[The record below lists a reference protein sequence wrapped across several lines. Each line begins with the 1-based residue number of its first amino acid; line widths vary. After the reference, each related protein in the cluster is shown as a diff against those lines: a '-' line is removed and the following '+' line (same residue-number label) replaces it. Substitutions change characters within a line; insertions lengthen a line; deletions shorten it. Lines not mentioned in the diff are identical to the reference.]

1 MPCCNLMKTHKWRRL
16 TIAAAGWVAL
26 LGWGGVAE
34 AAPPVASPKVWLTA
48 EAGVI
53 DDGSGGIERWED
65 QSGNGN
71 HFEQATAA
79 KRPVWL
85 AAGLRKGEGDY
96 VKLPPTQNGNNT
108 WGGSLG
114 SDFIVD
120 ETVVV
125 TALAAFDH
133 LRDGFS
139 NPITVQLW
147 QRNDGGT
154 ALTPADDTA
163 GVLLEELVF
172 TPADPGALD
181 GSHRWK
187 PLPTPRTLSPGAYTI
202 FAWGHTGTDSYAY
215 NVTAAGA
222 PPPGVRTF
230 GSGRYSNSNQPS
242 QWPQNLNGDYYRGAG
257 NFRFHRAADTVSSQP
272 AVQFDG
278 TDDGLQ
284 AIAALN
290 LGQPSTV
297 FIAYQR
303 TSNDF
308 GYILQ
313 NSSGPHWCI
322 RSDGYYN
329 NGWVRYA
336 EIPWGVTQADTM
348 LTTAAGTRAWRNHD
362 DLTQTEGLAAGSPNR
377 LALGGG
383 NGIGYDPLQ
392 VKIAEVIAYD
402 RQLSEAEILA
412 TQNYL
417 GQRYGIFAPV
427 AATPEVLPMGDLG
440 TGSVAVTITSG
451 TAAAEIRYTTD
462 GSEPTA
468 TSTLYG
474 GSFSVPRGT
483 SVKARAFATGLEA
496 SGVAVQYY
504 GSAAAAELPV
514 TGAAMWLRADR
525 GVETD
530 SAGRI
535 SRWRDLTGSGNDV
548 MQVAPW
554 QRPAMVQA
562 FSKNGGYAIQ
572 SPETASDSTHA
583 GTLAA
588 DFVVTE
594 SLEVTELGAHDSAAD
609 SFGGAVTVQIWT
621 RDDRATPDYP
631 DDDVAGVLVAEMEFT
646 NAAPGTLVGLKR
658 YKPLPAPVTLAPGA
672 YSVLAWGY
680 TGVNSYKNSSD
691 AYWNE
696 AGLQFVG
703 KSRYSTSNGT
713 WPTYMDQHPVK
724 YNGCGNFRYHK
735 TATAET
741 TRAAVA
747 FDGSDDGLWAAAT
760 SNLTRPATVYLVFDQ
775 ADYGLIIQS
784 TTNGWWFIRADG
796 AYADGW
802 VVNRYFGYNRT
813 HIAGMTAEAGST
825 RFYLNGEDWTVNS
838 SVGNAPPGRLALGGG
853 SGYSIDPTKVKIAEV
868 VAFNRVLTKGERWQ
882 LEDYLANRYKSQPVP
897 MPPVVV
903 SPASNYGAGSVTV
916 SLSHPVTGAVLHYTT
931 DGSVPTAA
939 SPVFGVDFSVPRGTR
954 VRAIA
959 VLGSAQ
965 SSVIAEAYY
974 GASGDASDLPVTGAR
989 MWLRAEV
996 GVEADASGQVNRWRD
1011 LTGNGNDLQQEFGTL
1026 RPQLLTDGFN
1036 RANLA
1041 AIHVPAGNGASNYA
1055 GSLGEDFV
1063 VTKALDVTHLGAFDH
1078 LLDGFAGTITVQLWS
1093 RNDNGT
1099 PDTNS
1104 DDTAGSLLAQLTFTA
1119 ASPGTAD
1126 GPLRF
1131 KPLTAPVTLAPGAYT
1146 VFAWG
1151 YTGADRYFE
1160 GTRSDAR
1167 DDSRFRFVGNSRYTG
1182 TAGAWPVA
1190 IDNNFLDYNGAAN
1203 FKVSVD
1209 SDTPVRPAVAF
1220 DGADDGLQ
1228 GVASMNFGRPS
1239 TVLMVFRK
1247 EGTDSGYMLQNTSGG
1262 SWWFRND
1269 GFYSNGW
1276 VRYENFPVGRLTLAA
1291 MASSPTSTRA
1301 FLDGFEVTG
1310 NSDLTNSAPGR
1321 LAMGGGSGQ
1330 QNDPVATRVAELVVY
1345 DRILN
1350 PSEMWQLQNYL
1361 ATRHRIYQVE
1371 VDSPTILPVAGYG
1384 TGEVEVTLATT
1395 TPGAAIRYTTDG
1407 SEPTAGSALYGGA
1420 FSLAR
1425 NTTVKARA
1433 FLAGTAPS
1441 GISNTYYG
1449 LATSHPLPVT
1459 DTALWLRGDS
1469 GVELRTDGSVA
1480 RWRDLSGN
1488 GRDAL
1493 PGRPTT
1499 APSLAT
1505 AAVGGTTKIVAPVP
1519 AGVTGNGNYTG
1530 TVGTDFK
1537 VEETVEI
1544 THLGVFD
1551 SANNGIAGS
1560 VTVRLHRVNENGTPD
1575 VLGDDS
1581 SAALLATQVFSN
1593 ATPGTLD
1600 GSLRFIPLGS
1610 PLSLV
1615 PGRYLIESAGW
1626 TGPDSYVNSDSYE
1639 QTRDRGISYYERSRY
1654 NTTPAT
1660 SFGNGQVNDNRYLA
1674 ASSFKFRKPGATA
1687 VGYDAIRFDGVNDGL
1702 LGPANYLLGRPAT
1715 IFMVFNQLSGTDG
1728 RLLQSGSNYNFLL
1741 GPHVGVDGLYCDGW
1755 VAQHTILRNQHSHVV
1770 GVYEGNQT
1778 RYYYNGQELTQTP
1791 GYTGVMGRLALGG
1804 AEGTYSQPCNADL
1817 AELVIYERS
1826 LSESERQQVTSALAV
1841 KYNLPLEPILPPVA
1855 SPDGGYYATGQTL
1868 VYSHPIS
1875 GVEIRYTNDG
1885 SEPTETST
1893 LASGP
1898 LVVAAGGIYKAKAFK
1913 AGYLPSGVQE
1923 SVFAIDPLATYMPQ
1937 RSALQL
1943 WLRAGVNTETEGGVV
1958 TSWRDLSGSGMDAA
1972 QATVGA
1978 RPTLNNTL
1986 VGGAPGVVFDG
1997 TDDFLKLPPGLANF
2011 SQGLTAIVVA
2021 RPNVAQNWARFFDL
2035 GNGSN
2040 SANIFLARE
2049 ATTTNLSYG
2058 VYASSTKHAYA
2069 PNAVLTA
2076 TNAIYTVTQ
2085 QPSGAVKIHHNGSL
2099 ALEDAAFPLPTN
2111 IKRYSNLIGESN
2123 WPGSNDV
2130 YSGAISEIIL
2140 YNSALNDL
2148 DRETLEAAV
2157 RARYGIAS
2165 TATATV
2171 AFSPDPAQL
2180 YPAGVAVSLTC
2191 VTPASQIH
2199 YTLDGS
2205 QPDEASPLYGAPL
2218 QVNSSTR
2225 IRARAFTVDF
2235 NPSPFSE
2242 ATYLVGQPPSSGDGF
2257 LATYFDDMDLTG
2269 PSLTRVDPTIN
2280 FDWGG
2285 GSPDPAI
2292 GPDQFSVR
2300 WTGKLMPR
2308 FAENYTF
2315 YTASDDGQRLGVD
2328 LNRDGDFED
2337 AGELLIDDW
2346 TVHGETERASAPV
2359 PLVAGQLYDFKMEM
2373 YENGGSAAARLRWS
2387 SFSEPKAI
2395 IPQSQGFSNA
2405 QFAQTVTTPV
2415 ISPAGGTYTAAV
2427 DVTVATATAGATIYY
2442 TTDGSIP
2449 DTNSQVYGGTIPIG
2463 ADATVRARAY
2473 KAGFNPSGV
2482 ASTVYDI
2489 DAQPPVISLFAWSGV
2504 AINDGET
2511 ITAKG
2516 TFTAQATDN
2525 QGVASAEFYYRPT
2538 GSATPLLVGR
2548 DTWPHDG
2555 WSAAWDIATISD
2567 GAYTVTVRVYDVA
2580 GAWSE
2585 LSRNIQV
2592 ALAMPSAPVIVSPA
2606 SGATVQDPV
2615 VALQL
2620 TAQPFSNIRLY
2631 RDNVLIFS
2639 GYASNDGTFNYSP
2652 SLPTGSSVFKAVAV
2666 NRAGSSPDSNAI
2678 TVNRVRE
2685 FPQLQLAFD
2694 NNTVV
2699 EGAPVIGT
2707 ITLPAAEAQALTVQ
2721 VTTNKASQVMS
2732 VEPVVIPAGATT
2744 GTFMLAAR
2752 QDTEIELLSSLTVT
2766 AAAVEHR
2773 SASAALFL
2781 GDDDY
2786 PTLELTLDQYSV
2798 AESHGTV
2805 VGVIR
2810 RTQVSDRALR
2820 VTLQN
2825 TNPSNAAAPE
2835 YVDIPANQTEVAF
2848 SVSVIN
2854 DTLDDDNQLVK
2865 LRGVV
2870 LLGTT
2875 SVAQTSQVTLEV
2887 RDDEGPLLT
2896 LALANP
2902 FLSEGAG
2909 TTATV
2914 SRSGAATGTPLVV
2927 TFSQTP
2933 SGQLTVP
2940 ASVTIPAGQGQ
2951 ATFAVSAAN
2960 TAAVNGTRGI
2970 VLRASAAAFSDG
2982 LFQLTVTDE
2991 TKPELTVSN
3000 LSAPASVLTEAYA
3013 SVSYQINNQGAA
3025 PAVGPF
3031 FERIFLSRDLS
3042 PSPDDILV
3050 RQLDLN
3056 GDLVAGGHYGRNTT
3070 VLVPRTTGI
3079 YYLIVT
3085 VDAGEMVAELDEG
3098 NNTAVLIQPI
3108 EVRAAYSATVQT
3120 AVEIVPTN
3128 TPVVFTGSATR
3139 DNGTPA
3145 AFSMVNIHLKVSK
3158 TTRILSAITNSLGQF
3173 TLPWTPLRNEGGIY
3187 TIGACH
3193 PGTDTAPPQDSFEIL
3208 TMGLD
3213 APPYISMH
3221 EAETVVVQGTLRNP
3235 NGRALTGIAVGVT
3248 GLPSGLT
3255 ITPNLPSTTLA
3266 AGTDMQVSFTVSA
3279 NAGFSGNGSFPI
3291 TVTTTEGV
3299 TMQAVMGVNISL
3311 LTPSLTFNVG
3321 RLDASVLR
3329 GGSNSVSFTVTNTG
3343 GLETGPVQLLL
3354 PAVPWLT
3361 LASANPLPSIPPGGS
3376 ADVSLLL
3383 SPDATVPLT
3392 LYTGSMAI
3400 NPANGAGRG
3409 LAYNF
3414 RVVSDLRGDLTIDV
3428 VDELFFFT
3436 AEAPKLAGAQVVI
3449 RDAVSSAQ
3457 VATTTTGVNGL
3468 AAFTSLPEGWYRID
3482 VSAPEHDSFSG
3493 NYYVNAGQNNTK
3505 QIFISKQL
3513 VKYSWKVEEVE
3524 IQDVYRVTIET
3535 KFETNVPAP
3544 VVTATPSAIDVAD
3557 LVGLGQTKTVNI
3569 TLENHGF
3576 IAAQHSKFRF
3586 SEHPFYLFTPLVEN
3600 IGTIPAKSSLVVPVT
3615 VRRIGVFGDNGEIIT
3630 EATGKRGQLT
3640 KRGPGGGGTVPCG
3653 AAAAVDYSYPCGEWL
3668 IEKVVMLAIS
3678 GVQGNCTGTGGP
3690 GSGGYG
3696 GFLGGFYGGFTGP
3709 GGPGGTGPG
3718 TSSGSVTFTSPDPCL
3733 AVCLLRAIADCAIG
3747 FLPVGCFYS
3756 AAQCLADPGFTD
3768 TCGWALAG
3776 CLGDLAGVGPVINAA
3791 NCIYSFGKCFYESG
3805 GSGGGAGKGGPRD
3818 PTAGQFILDTDFRNF
3833 APETA
3838 EAWSRCEPILRMY
3851 EFHYGSKDLVLAHG
3865 TPKGRLAMVEFS
3877 DATLAGS
3884 PGGVV
3889 INGDETIGIEAL
3901 AADAGLDLALVQRAV
3916 ARWNRTRD
3924 YYARSIF
3931 ELADVPAGESTDFM
3945 DLTGRRE
3952 IATSVVAAF
3961 ESSRAKGFIDPF
3973 HEFLTESANLRQTL
3987 QGNQGGTCATVK
3999 IQLSQDV
4006 VMTRTAF
4013 RATLE
4018 LENER
4023 TDGAITEVGFT
4034 LQILDEIGQPSEDLF
4049 NVQVTKLTG
4058 LEAIDGTG
4066 EIPSSGVG
4074 SAQWTLIPRDTAAQ
4088 EEIKRYTV
4096 GGVIHYIQNGTE
4108 FNIPVENVPITV
4120 QPDASL
4126 KLKYFHQRDVISDDP
4141 HTDPIE
4147 PPVPYKLAVMVEN
4160 NGHGDARDLHIIS
4173 GQPVIV
4179 ENEKGLFID
4188 FKVIATE
4195 VDGTSL
4201 SPSLTA
4207 DFGTLTPGQR
4217 KIATWYLTSTL
4228 QGLFTDY
4235 KATFEHVTGLGDT
4248 RISLMESV
4256 EIHEMIRM
4264 IRAQGTLDDG
4274 APDFLTNDV
4283 KDANDYPD
4291 TVHYSN
4297 GGTDLVTLRQTGTFS
4312 GAPGPGNLTVT
4323 LDTGAFTGWSYLR
4336 LPDPAMGNYRLVS
4349 ATRADG
4355 RVLPMDA
4362 NVWQSDRTFIGGG
4375 RRPLY
4380 ENILHLAD
4388 HNSSGVYTLVYQPLA
4403 PPDSTPPSSLV
4414 NALPALSQVNIP
4426 VTWSGTDNLAVSHYD
4441 IYVSVDGG
4449 AYTLWKDNTTELGG
4463 LLVGTVGST
4472 YSFYSIATD
4481 NAGNSETK
4489 APLAEA
4495 TTQVAVL
4502 NLPPVIGA
4510 IANAAVDEGDVFT
4523 LQATATD
4530 PDGPAAAIRFSIG
4543 SDRAGVVIDP
4553 VSGIIRWN
4561 TSEADGGAVAHLIVV
4576 ATDSG
4581 FPAAVANRAFTVT
4594 VGDVNNPPTLMPV
4607 APQSIEANGVLI
4619 VDADAADGDSPQQT
4633 VSFALADAPPAAT
4646 IDPASGVIQWL
4657 PTLADAGRNHVF
4669 TVTATDNG
4677 SPQQTASTSF
4687 TATVT
4692 GLVDQAPVFTQ
4703 VPVVLWLKGKSYSLS
4718 VTASD
4723 PEGAPITLTAN
4734 TAAVAGA
4741 TFADGGSGSGSLA
4754 WNTTGATAG
4763 TYAVPVTA
4771 TANGLSTNATVRIRV
4786 ENDELYWQWA
4796 KDLFGQLPAGFDLS
4810 LLGMDADPDGDK
4822 RGNVHEMALL
4832 THPLVPDSPP
4842 VGIQTELLDPF
4853 AIIGLNLHR
4862 RKGSEQYVDF
4872 DLASSPNPDGP
4883 WQRSD
4888 RLDWS
4893 AFIDATGDDDGRAE
4907 TEKVDFELFELYP
4920 GGVPQRNFYRIETTR
4935 KQP

>member
-1 MPCCNLMKTHKWRRL
+1 MSTCDLMKTNEWSQQ
-16 TIAAAGWVAL
+16 WVATAGL
-26 LGWGGVAE
+26 VAMLGWGGVAV
-34 AAPPVASPKVWLTA
+34 AAPPVAGPKVWLTA
-48 EAGVI
+48 EAGIVN
-53 DDGSGGIERWED
+53 DGAGKVERWED
-65 QSGNGN
+65 QSGNN
-71 HFEQATAA
+71 LHFEQAVDSQ
-79 KRPVWL
+79 RPQWV
-85 AAGLRKGEGDY
+85 AAGLPKGGGDY
-96 VKLPPTQNGNNT
+96 VKLLPLQDGNSN
-108 WGGSLG
+108 WGGTLG

-120 ETVVV
+120 EEVVV
-125 TALAAFDH
+125 TDLAAFDH
-133 LRDGFS
+133 SRDGFS
-139 NPITVQLW
+139 NTITVQLW

-163 GVLLEELVF
+163 GVLLEQLVF
-172 TPADPGALD
+172 TPADPGTLS

-187 PLPTPRTLSPGAYTI
+187 SLTTPRTLSPGAYTI
-202 FAWGHTGTDSYAY
+202 FAWGFTGSDYYCY
-215 NVTAAGA
+215 NPTTAGA
-222 PPPGVRTF
+222 PPRGIRTT
-230 GSGRYSNSNQPS
+230 GTGRYSNSDQPS
-242 QWPQNLNGDYYRGAG
+242 QWPQNLNGDYYRGAA
-257 NFRFHRAADTVSSQP
+257 NLRFHRTADPVATLP

-278 TDDGLQ
+278 ADDGLQ
-284 AIAALN
+284 AVAALD

-308 GYILQ
+308 GYIMQ
-313 NSSGPHWCI
+313 NSSGPHWFI

-329 NGWVRYA
+329 QGWIRYA

-348 LTTAAGTRAWRNHD
+348 LTTATGTRAWRNQSE
-362 DLTQTEGLAAGSPNR
+362 LTLDGSLAAGSPNR

-383 NGIGYDPLQ
+383 NGIGYDPIQ
-392 VKIAEVIAYD
+392 VKVAEVIAYD

-427 AATPEVLPMGDLG
+427 VATPEVLPMGDLG
-440 TGSVAVTITSG
+440 TGTVAVTISSG
-451 TAAAEIRYTTD
+451 TTGAQIRYTTD
-462 GSEPTA
+462 GSEPGA
-468 TSTLYG
+468 ASTLYG
-474 GSFSVPRGT
+474 GSFTVPRGT
-483 SVKARAFATGLEA
+483 SVKARAFLTGLEA

-514 TGAAMWLRADR
+514 TGASMWLRADR

-530 SAGRI
+530 ATGMV
-535 SRWRDLTGSGNDV
+535 SRWRDLTGSGND
-548 MQVAPW
+548 MLQASQW
-554 QRPAMVQA
+554 QRPGLTQA
-562 FSKNGGYAIQ
+562 FSKNGGYAIY
-572 SPETASDSTHA
+572 STDTASDYNHD
-583 GTLAA
+583 GTLGA

-594 SLEVTELGAHDSAAD
+594 SLQVTELGAHDSQGD
-609 SFGGAVTVQIWT
+609 NFGPAVTVQIWT
-621 RDDRATPDYP
+621 RDDHGTPDTP
-631 DDDVAGVLVAEMEFT
+631 SDDTAGVLVAEMEFT

-658 YKPLPAPVTLAPGA
+658 YKPLAVPVTLAPGA
-672 YSVLAWGY
+672 YSILAWGY
-680 TGVNSYKNSSD
+680 TGVNYYKNSSD
-691 AYWNE
+691 GYWNE
-696 AGLQFVG
+696 DGLRFVG
-703 KSRYSTSNGT
+703 NSRYGYGYGT
-713 WPTYMDQHPVK
+713 WPTGMDSHPVK

-735 TATAET
+735 TAAPET

-747 FDGSDDGLWAAAT
+747 FDGADDGMWAAAT
-760 SNLTRPATVYLVFDQ
+760 SNLPRPATVYTVFDQ
-775 ADYGLIIQS
+775 ADYGDIIQS
-784 TTNGWWFIRADG
+784 TSNGWWFIRSDG

-802 VVNRYFGYNRT
+802 VINRYLGYNRT
-813 HIAGMTAEAGST
+813 LIAGMTAENGAT
-825 RFYLNGEDWTVNS
+825 RFYLNGEDWTVNP
-838 SVGNAPPGRLALGGG
+838 SVGTAAPGRLALGGG
-853 SGYSIDPTKVKIAEV
+853 NGYSIDPVKVKIAEV
-868 VAFNRVLTKGERWQ
+868 VAFHRILTEGERWQ
-882 LEDYLANRYKSQPVP
+882 VENYLAGRYKSQPVVL
-897 MPPVVV
+897 PPALVM
-903 SPASNYGAGSVTV
+903 PASNYGTGNVTV
-916 SLSHPVTGAVLHYTT
+916 SLSHPVTGAVIHYTT
-931 DGSVPTAA
+931 DGSVPTAV
-939 SPVFGVDFSVPRGTR
+939 SPIYNAEFSVPRNTR
-954 VRAIA
+954 VRA
-959 VLGSAQ
+959 LGVVGGTQ
-965 SSVIAEAYY
+965 SGVIAEAYY
-974 GASGDASDLPVTGAR
+974 GASGDATDLPVTGAS

-996 GVEADASGQVNRWRD
+996 GVETDASGQVRRWRD
-1011 LTGNGNDLQQEFGTL
+1011 LTGNGNDLQQDLVDL
-1026 RPQLLTDGFN
+1026 RPRLLADGFD
-1036 RANLA
+1036 RGGLA
-1041 AIHVPAGNGASNYA
+1041 AIQVADGNGAHNYA

-1063 VTKALDVTHLGAFDH
+1063 VTSPMDVTHLGAFDH
-1078 LLDGFAGTITVQLWS
+1078 MRDGFSGTITVQLWR

-1099 PDTNS
+1099 PDDRS
-1104 DDTAGSLLAQLTFTA
+1104 DDSAGTQLAELTFTT
-1119 ASPGTAD
+1119 ASPGSLE

-1131 KPLTAPVTLAPGAYT
+1131 KPLAAPVALAPGAYT

-1151 YTGADRYFE
+1151 YTGADQYIENTPRA
-1160 GTRSDAR
+1160 TAR
-1167 DDSRFRFVGNSRYTG
+1167 GDSRFHFVGNSRYSS
-1182 TAGAWPVA
+1182 TAGAWPTSF
-1190 IDNNFLDYNGAAN
+1190 DSGPLDYNGAAN
-1203 FKVSVD
+1203 FKV
-1209 SDTPVRPAVAF
+1209 TAEGGLPVRPAVAF
-1220 DGADDGLQ
+1220 DGADDGLL
-1228 GVASMNFGRPS
+1228 GVASMNIGRPS

-1247 EGTDSGYMLQNTSGG
+1247 ENGDSGYMLQNSGG
-1262 SWWFRND
+1262 GNWWFRND
-1269 GFYSNGW
+1269 GFYSDGW
-1276 VRYENFPVGRLTLAA
+1276 VRYDSFASKHLYLAA
-1291 MASSPTSTRA
+1291 MASSPTFTRA
-1301 FLDGFEVTG
+1301 YLDGFDVTG
-1310 NSDLTNSAPGR
+1310 NSALTSPAPGR
-1321 LAMGGGSGQ
+1321 LVMGGGGGQ
-1330 QNDPVATRVAELVVY
+1330 QNDPVPCRVAELVVY
-1345 DRILN
+1345 PRVLN
-1350 PSEMWQLQNYL
+1350 AGEMWQIQSYL
-1361 ATRHRIYQVE
+1361 ATRHGIYQVE
-1371 VDSPTILPVAGYG
+1371 VDPPTILPVAGYG
-1384 TGEVEVTLATT
+1384 TGDVEVTLATT
-1395 TPGAAIRYTTDG
+1395 TPAAEIRYTTNG
-1407 SEPTAGSALYGGA
+1407 SEPTAGSALYGGT
-1420 FSLAR
+1420 FTVPR

-1433 FLAGTAPS
+1433 FLAGVQASAIT
-1441 GISNTYYG
+1441 NTFYG

-1459 DTALWLRGDS
+1459 DVALWLRGDS
-1469 GVELRTDGSVA
+1469 GVELRNDGTVS

-1488 GRDAL
+1488 GRDAM
-1493 PGRPTT
+1493 PSRPST
-1499 APSLAT
+1499 APSLAP
-1505 AAVGGTTKIVAPVP
+1505 AAVGGSIRPAVALA
-1519 AGVTGNGNYTG
+1519 AGLTGSANNNGAI
-1530 TVGTDFK
+1530 GTDFI
-1537 VEETVEI
+1537 VDEPVEI
-1544 THLGVFD
+1544 THLGAFD
-1551 SANNGIAGS
+1551 SANDGFAGTI
-1560 VTVRLHRVNENGTPD
+1560 TVRLHRMNDNGTPANP
-1575 VLGDDS
+1575 GDDT
-1581 SAALLATQVFSN
+1581 SAEILATQTFTT
-1593 ATPGTLD
+1593 AAPGSLD
-1600 GSLRFIPLGS
+1600 GSTRYLALAT

-1615 PGRYLIESAGW
+1615 PGRYFIESSGW
-1626 TGPDSYVNSDSYE
+1626 TGADVFMPYE
-1639 QTRDRGISYYERSRY
+1639 TYDKTLNAGISFPAVSRY
-1654 NTTPAT
+1654 DTTSAT
-1660 SFGNGQVNDNRYLA
+1660 VIPGNIVGDSRYLA
-1674 ASSFKFRKPGATA
+1674 NTSFKFRKPGATA
-1687 VGYDAIRFDGVNDGL
+1687 VAHDAVRFDGVNDGL
-1702 LGPANYLLGRPAT
+1702 LGPADYLLGRPST
-1715 IFMVFNQLSGTDG
+1715 IFMVFNQLNGTDG
-1728 RLLQSGSNYNFLL
+1728 RLLQSGSGNNFLL
-1741 GPHVGVDGLYCDGW
+1741 GPHIGTDGLYCDGW
-1755 VAQHTILRNQHSHVV
+1755 VATHTIPRNQHSHVV

-1778 RYYYNGQELTQTP
+1778 RYFYNGQELTLTP

-1804 AEGTYSQPCNADL
+1804 AEGTYFQPCNADL
-1817 AELVIYERS
+1817 AELIIYQRA
-1826 LSESERQQVTSALAV
+1826 LSETERQQVTSALAV
-1841 KYNLPLEPILPPVA
+1841 KYDLPLEPILPPVA

-1875 GVEIRYTNDG
+1875 GVEIRYTTDG
-1885 SEPTETST
+1885 SEPTAASALST
-1893 LASGP
+1893 GP
-1898 LVVAAGGIYKAKAFK
+1898 LVVAASGTYKAKAFK

-1923 SVFAIDPLATYMPQ
+1923 SVFTVDPLATYLPQ

-1943 WLRAGVNTETEGGVV
+1943 WLRAGINTETSGGVV
-1958 TSWRDLSGSGMDAA
+1958 SRWRDLSGNGMDAS
-1972 QATVGA
+1972 QTTVGA
-1978 RPTLNNTL
+1978 RPTLNSNL
-1986 VGGAPGVVFDG
+1986 IGGAPGVVFDG
-1997 TDDFLKLPPGLANF
+1997 TNDFMSLPPGLANF

-2021 RPNVAQNWARFFDL
+2021 RPTVAQYWERIFDF
-2035 GNGSN
+2035 GNGAG
-2040 SANIFLARE
+2040 SANILLARSE
-2049 ATTTNLSYG
+2049 TTNNLAYG
-2058 VYASSTKHAYA
+2058 VYASYNKYVYVPEAM
-2069 PNAVLTA
+2069 PIA

-2085 QPSGAVKIHHNGSL
+2085 QPGGAVKIHHNGSL
-2099 ALEDAAFPLPTN
+2099 VVDDPAFPLPTN
-2111 IKRYSNLIGESN
+2111 IKRYSNLIGTSN
-2123 WPGSNDV
+2123 W
-2130 YSGAISEIIL
+2130 SGGYYAGALSELIL
-2140 YNSALNDL
+2140 YDSALNDL
-2148 DRETLEAAV
+2148 ERETLEAAV
-2157 RARYGIAS
+2157 RVRYGIAS

-2180 YPAGVAVSLTC
+2180 YPSGVDVTLTC

-2205 QPDEASPLYGAPL
+2205 QPDEASPLYSPPL
-2218 QVNSSTR
+2218 HLNSSAR

-2257 LATYFDDMDLTG
+2257 LGTYYDNIDFTG
-2269 PSLTRVDPTIN
+2269 ASLTRVDPTIN

-2308 FAENYTF
+2308 FSESYTF
-2315 YTASDDGQRLGVD
+2315 YTATDDGQRLWVD

-2346 TVHGETERASAPV
+2346 TQHGESERAAAPV

-2373 YENGGSAAARLRWS
+2373 FENGGGAVARLRWS
-2387 SFSEPKAI
+2387 SFSEPKGI

-2427 DVTVATATAGATIYY
+2427 NVTIATATTGATVYY
-2442 TTDGSIP
+2442 STDGSIP
-2449 DTNSQVYGGTIPIG
+2449 DTNSQVFGGSFPIG

-2482 ASTVYDI
+2482 ASTAYHI
-2489 DAQPPVISLFAWSGV
+2489 DAQPPVISQFAWDGA
-2504 AINDGET
+2504 AISNGET
-2511 ITAKG
+2511 FTRKG

-2525 QGVASAEFYYRPT
+2525 QGVASAEFFYQPT

-2548 DTWPHDG
+2548 DIYPNDG
-2555 WSAAWDIATISD
+2555 LSAAWDIATISD
-2567 GAYTVTVRVYDVA
+2567 GAYTVTVRTYDVA

-2585 LSRNIQV
+2585 VSRTIRV
-2592 ALAMPSAPVIVSPA
+2592 ALATPSAPVIVSPA

-2615 VALQL
+2615 VALHL
-2620 TAQPFSNIRLY
+2620 TAQAYSNLRLY

-2639 GYASNDGTFNYSP
+2639 GYASYDGTFNYSP

-2685 FPQLQLAFD
+2685 FPQLQLTFD

-2699 EGAPVIGT
+2699 EGAPVNGT
-2707 ITLPAAEAQALTVQ
+2707 ITLAAAEARDLTVQ
-2721 VTTNKASQVMS
+2721 VTTNKASQMIS
-2732 VEPVVIPAGATT
+2732 VDPVIIPAGATT
-2744 GTFMLAAR
+2744 GSFMLAAR
-2752 QDTEIELLSSLTVT
+2752 QDTEIELLSSITVT
-2766 AAAVEHR
+2766 VSAVEHR
-2773 SASAALFL
+2773 GDNAVLFL

-2786 PTLELTLDQYSV
+2786 PTIELTLDQTSV
-2798 AESHGTV
+2798 AESYGTV
-2805 VGVIR
+2805 VGVVR
-2810 RTQVSDRALR
+2810 RTQVSDRSVR

-2825 TNPSNAAAPE
+2825 TNPSNAATPE
-2835 YVDIPANQTEVAF
+2835 YVDIPANQTEASF
-2848 SVSVIN
+2848 SVTVIN
-2854 DTLDDDNQLVK
+2854 DTLDDGNQLVK

-2870 LLGTT
+2870 VIGTT

-2896 LALANP
+2896 LALAKP
-2902 FLSEGAG
+2902 FLAEGAG

-2914 SRSGAATGTPLVV
+2914 TRSGGASASPLLV

-2933 SGQLTVP
+2933 TGQLVVP
-2940 ASVTIPAGQGQ
+2940 ASVTIPAGQDQ
-2951 ATFAVSAAN
+2951 ATFAVSAPN
-2960 TAAVNGTRGI
+2960 NPGVTGTRA
-2970 VLRASAAAFSDG
+2970 VTLRASSADFTDG
-2982 LFQLTVTDE
+2982 LFQLAVTDE
-2991 TKPELTVSN
+2991 TKPELNVSN
-3000 LSAPASVLTEAYA
+3000 LSAPVLALTEAYA
-3013 SVSYQINNQGAA
+3013 SVSYQITNQGTA
-3025 PAVGPF
+3025 PAVGPYS
-3031 FERIFLSRDLS
+3031 ERIFLSRDLS

-3050 RQLDLN
+3050 RQLDMT
-3056 GDLVAGGHYGRNTT
+3056 GEVAAGGYYGRNTT

-3079 YYLIVT
+3079 YYMIVT
-3085 VDAGEMVAELDEG
+3085 VDPGDMVAELNEG

-3108 EVRAAYSATVQT
+3108 EVRAAYGATVQT

-3145 AFSMVNIHLKVSK
+3145 AFSMVNIHLKVSN
-3158 TTRILSAITNSLGQF
+3158 TTRIIAAITNSLGQF
-3173 TLPWTPLRNEGGIY
+3173 TVPWTPLRNEGGIY

-3213 APPYISMH
+3213 APPYVNMN
-3221 EAETVVVQGTLRNP
+3221 EAETVVVQGTIRNP
-3235 NGRALTGIAVGVT
+3235 NGRALHGMAVGVT
-3248 GLPSGLT
+3248 GMPSGLT

-3266 AGTDMQVSFTVSA
+3266 TGTDMQVSFTVSA

-3291 TVTTTEGV
+3291 TVTTIEGV
-3299 TMQAVMGVNISL
+3299 TMQTVMGVNISL
-3311 LTPSLTFNVG
+3311 LTPSLSFNVG
-3321 RLDASVLR
+3321 SLDASVLR
-3329 GGSNSVSFTVTNTG
+3329 GGSNSVSFKVTNTG

-3383 SPDATVPLT
+3383 APDATVPLT

-3409 LAYNF
+3409 LGYNF
-3414 RVVSDLRGDLTIDV
+3414 RVVSDLRGDLTVDV

-3457 VATTTTGVNGL
+3457 VASTTTGVNGL

-3544 VVTATPSAIDVAD
+3544 VVTATPSAIDVGD
-3557 LVGLGQTKTVNI
+3557 LVALGQTKTVNI

-3586 SEHPFYLFTPLVEN
+3586 SEHPFYSFTPLVEN

-3615 VRRIGVFGDNGEIIT
+3615 VRRIGVFGDDGEIIT

-3640 KRGPGGGGTVPCG
+3640 KRGPGGGASVPCG
-3653 AAAAVDYSYPCGEWL
+3653 AAGAVDYNYPCGEWL
-3668 IEKVVMLAIS
+3668 IEKVVVLAIS
-3678 GVQGNCTGTGGP
+3678 GVQGNCSGTGTGTGG
-3690 GSGGYG
+3690 YI
-3696 GFLGGFYGGFTGP
+3696 GFVGGFYGGYSGP
-3709 GGPGGTGPG
+3709 GGGPGGTGPG
-3718 TSSGSVTFTSPDPCL
+3718 TSSGSVSFSSPDPCL
-3733 AVCLLRAIADCAIG
+3733 AVCLARAIADCAIG
-3747 FLPVGCFYS
+3747 FLPIGCFYS
-3756 AAQCLADPGFTD
+3756 AAQCIADPGLND
-3768 TCGWALAG
+3768 TCIWALAG
-3776 CLGDLAGVGPVINAA
+3776 CAGDLAGVGPVINAA
-3791 NCIYSFGKCFYESG
+3791 NCIYSFGKCFYQF
-3805 GSGGGAGKGGPRD
+3805 GGGGGGGGPKGFPRE
-3818 PTAGQFILDTDFRNF
+3818 PGAGQFVLDTDFRNF

-3838 EAWSRCEPILRMY
+3838 EAWSRCEPVLRMY
-3851 EFHYGSKDLVLAHG
+3851 EFHYGSKELALAHG

-3877 DATLAGS
+3877 NATLAGS
-3884 PGGVV
+3884 PGGVM

-3901 AADAGLDLALVQRAV
+3901 AVDAGLDLALVQRAI
-3916 ARWNRTRD
+3916 ARWNRTKD
-3924 YYARSIF
+3924 YHARGIF
-3931 ELADVPAGESTDFM
+3931 ELADVPAGESADFM
-3945 DLTGRRE
+3945 DLAGMRE
-3952 IATSVVAAF
+3952 IAAAIVAAF
-3961 ESSRAKGFIDPF
+3961 DTSRAKGFIDPF

-4018 LENER
+4018 LQNER
-4023 TDGAITEVGFT
+4023 TDGAITEVGFN
-4034 LQILDEIGQPSEDLF
+4034 LRIQDEIGQPSEDLF

-4058 LEAIDGTG
+4058 LAAIDGTG
-4066 EIPSSGVG
+4066 EIPSSSTG

-4088 EEIKRYTV
+4088 ETIRKYTV
-4096 GGVIHYIQNGTE
+4096 GGVIHYKQNGTE

-4120 QPDASL
+4120 RPDASL
-4126 KLKYFHQRDVISDDP
+4126 KLKYFHQRDVLSDDP

-4147 PPVPYKLAVMVEN
+4147 PSIPYKLAVMVEN
-4160 NGHGDARDLHIIS
+4160 NGHGDARNLHIIS
-4173 GQPVIV
+4173 GQPQIV
-4179 ENEKGLFID
+4179 DNEKGLFID

-4195 VDGTSL
+4195 VDGMPL

-4207 DFGTLTPGQR
+4207 EFGTLTPGQR

-4235 KATFEHVTGLGDT
+4235 KATFEHVTGLGDS
-4248 RISLMESV
+4248 RISLMDSV

-4312 GAPGPGNLTVT
+4312 GAPGPGNLTIT
-4323 LDTGAFTGWSYLR
+4323 LNTGAFTGWSYIR
-4336 LPDPAMGNYRLVS
+4336 LPDPALGNYRLAS

-4355 RVLPMDA
+4355 RVLPLDF

-4388 HNSSGVYTLVYQPLA
+4388 HNSSGDYTLVYEPLA
-4403 PPDSTPPSSLV
+4403 PPDSTPPSSV
-4414 NALPALSQVNIP
+4414 VTALPALSPVNIP
-4426 VTWSGTDNLAVSHYD
+4426 VWWSGTDNVAVSHYD
-4441 IYVSVDGG
+4441 IYVAADGG
-4449 AYTLWKDNTTELGG
+4449 SYSLWKNNTTELGG
-4463 LLVGTVGST
+4463 LFVGST
-4472 YSFYSIATD
+4472 GSSYSFYSIATD

-4489 APLAEA
+4489 APVAEA
-4495 TTQVAVL
+4495 TTQVAVV

-4510 IANAAVDEGDVFT
+4510 IADATVDEGGVFT
-4523 LQATATD
+4523 LQAVATD
-4530 PDGPAAAIRFSIG
+4530 PDGPAAAVRFSIG

-4553 VSGIIRWN
+4553 VTGIIRWN
-4561 TSEADGGAVAHLIVV
+4561 TSEADGGVVAHLIVV

-4581 FPAAVANRAFTVT
+4581 FPAAVANRSFTIT
-4594 VGDVNNPPTLMPV
+4594 VRDVNSPPTIMPV
-4607 APQSIEANGVLI
+4607 APQTVAANGVLI

-4633 VSFALADAPPAAT
+4633 LNFALAEAPAGAT

-4657 PTLADAGRNHVF
+4657 PTTGDAGRNHVF
-4669 TVTATDNG
+4669 TITVTDNG
-4677 SPQQTASTSF
+4677 SPLQAASTSF
-4687 TATVT
+4687 TATVI
-4692 GLVDQAPVFTQ
+4692 GPVDRAPVFTQ

-4718 VTASD
+4718 VTATD
-4723 PEGAPITLTAN
+4723 PDGDPVALTAN

-4741 TFADGGSGSGSLA
+4741 LFADAGGGNGSLS

-4771 TANGLSTNATVRIRV
+4771 TANGVSTNATVRIRV

-4796 KDLFGQLPAGFDLS
+4796 RDLFGQLPTGFDLS

-4822 RGNVHEMALL
+4822 RANVHEMALL

-4842 VGIQTELLDPF
+4842 IGIRAELLDPF

-4883 WQRSD
+4883 WHRAD

-4893 AFIDATGDDDGRAE
+4893 AFIDAAGDDDGRAE